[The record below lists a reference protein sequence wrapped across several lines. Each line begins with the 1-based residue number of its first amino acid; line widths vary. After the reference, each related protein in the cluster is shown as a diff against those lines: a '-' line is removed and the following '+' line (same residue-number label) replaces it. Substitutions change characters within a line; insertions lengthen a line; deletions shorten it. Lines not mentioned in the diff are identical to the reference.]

1 MNQVS
6 KDVNWILGISCFHII
21 QAGYII
27 SKIYIHLQGMFL
39 SVFLVIRLIID
50 PRYDLGTKVGDVIS
64 QTFQRQLTWKFWIE
78 IIVKVV
84 TKKGVHKVDKNI

>member
-1 MNQVS
+1 
-6 KDVNWILGISCFHII
+6 
-21 QAGYII
+21 
-27 SKIYIHLQGMFL
+27 MFL
-39 SVFLVIRLIID
+39 SAFLVIRLIID

-78 IIVKVV
+78 IIVMVV